1 MRDTDN
7 PSAVPRPGRTA
18 RVTARNTGNFPAAA
32 RPGRAAQAAGPV
44 EAADPVEEAA
54 GRPEYGHGL
63 VVGKFY
69 PPHAGH
75 HALIAEAARRC
86 AAVTVVVAPSRRE
99 SIPLELRLDWLRE
112 VHAADRHV
120 RFVGRYDD
128 HPVDYADP
136 AAWDAHCAVFR
147 AAVGPARVDAVFS
160 SEAYGAELARRF
172 DAVDVPVDPA
182 RTAVPVSGTAIRAD
196 PAAHWAML
204 SAPVRAWFVRRIV
217 VVGAESTGTT
227 TVAEALAEHYG
238 TCWVPEYGRELTAAK
253 LARLRGTEPDATIF
267 DVVWD
272 RADFETVVR
281 EQQAAED
288 AAARRSGPLLFC
300 DTDAR
305 ATAVWEERYLGSTSP
320 RVRAAARRPDLYLL
334 TDHHGV
340 PFTDDGLRDGAH
352 LRGWMTE
359 RFRVVLAESGVP
371 VIELTGPLP
380 DRLGTAI
387 LACDGMLAAG
397 WSLAEPLLPRQC
409 T

>member
-1 MRDTDN
+1 M
-7 PSAVPRPGRTA
+7 G
-18 RVTARNTGNFPAAA
+18 AAA
-32 RPGRAAQAAGPV
+32 TGERPAAGP
-44 EAADPVEEAA
+44 EP
-54 GRPEYGHGL
+54 PEFGHGL

-75 HALIAEAARRC
+75 HALIRAAARRC

-99 SIPLELRLDWLRE
+99 SIPLDLRLDWLRE

-136 AAWDAHCAVFR
+136 AVWEAHCAVFR

-182 RTAVPVSGTAIRAD
+182 RGAVPVSGTAVRAD
-196 PAAHWAML
+196 PVAHWAML
-204 SAPVRAWFVRRIV
+204 SPPVRAWFARRIV

-227 TVAEALAEHYG
+227 TVAEALAAHYR
-238 TCWVPEYGRELTAAK
+238 TRWVPEYGRELTAAK
-253 LARLRGTEPDATIF
+253 LARLRRTDPDATIF
-267 DVVWD
+267 DVRWD
-272 RADFETVVR
+272 RSDFETVLR
-281 EQQAAED
+281 EQQIAED
-288 AAARRSGPLLFC
+288 AAARHSGPLLFC

-320 RVRAAARRPDLYLL
+320 RVEAAAAARRPDLYLL

-340 PFTDDGLRDGAH
+340 PFHDDGLRDGAH
-352 LRGWMTE
+352 LRGWMTG
-359 RFRVVLAESGVP
+359 RFRAVLAGSGVP
-371 VIELTGPLP
+371 VIELTGPLA
-380 DRLGTAI
+380 DRLATAI
-387 LACDGMLAAG
+387 RACDRVLAAG
-397 WSLAEPLLPRQC
+397 WSLADPLLPRRR